1 MTLKLKSLK
10 DRKEQLCLKLAKNC
24 LRIDKFKKFFPLN
37 RKDHC
42 MSMRNSEKFA
52 LEKYSSVRY
61 RDSALP
67 YMKRLLNKYQLEQN
81 KLVNALS
88 VPMNYDACLY
98 H

>member
-1 MTLKLKSLK
+1 
-10 DRKEQLCLKLAKNC
+10 
-24 LRIDKFKKFFPLN
+24 
-37 RKDHC
+37 
-42 MSMRNSEKFA
+42 MSMRKSEKFA

-67 YMKRLLNKYQLEQN
+67 YMKRLLNKYQLEKN